1 MFSLPPWALDV
12 FCSKWNMTSSS
23 ASVTSNTNCKIYWT
37 YKIKRQKKTYIKLS
51 CKKKRHCIWCKKVLI
66 KKTTRLNKIMCLL
79 LVYTIFCIGIIKKL
93 VATVNKSSNMD
104 RFY

>member
-51 CKKKRHCIWCKKVLI
+51 C
-66 KKTTRLNKIMCLL
+66 
-79 LVYTIFCIGIIKKL
+79 
-93 VATVNKSSNMD
+93 
-104 RFY
+104 